1 MDHLFSDKV
10 QRTTDLL
17 YFRLRIVGL
26 VRRRVYP
33 SLKLIYNYL
42 VFFELSWI
50 HAFVSETMMFGGRS

>member
-1 MDHLFSDKV
+1 MNHLFSDKV

-17 YFRLRIVGL
+17 YFRLWIVS
-26 VRRRVYP
+26 RRVYP

-50 HAFVSETMMFGGRS
+50 HAFVSEAMMFGGRS